1 MLHKITYGLTIE
13 RIQSI
18 IVIQKKRQLKTE
30 YVRLYNIFRDISDP
44 LARVDIYEVV
54 FFLLLRLILIVNL
67 QVVNNFFK
75 KRRNFGAHFIKKNVV

>member
-1 MLHKITYGLTIE
+1 MNKKSQAEYAIITYGLTIE

-75 KRRNFGAHFIKKNVV
+75 KRQILATG

>member
-1 MLHKITYGLTIE
+1 MNKKSQAEYAIITYGLTIE

-75 KRRNFGAHFIKKNVV
+75 KRRILATG